1 MQPRRVVIT
10 GMGSISPFGRGVDIL
25 VESLFAMKSGVTN
38 IPALAD
44 FGGLRTHVA
53 AVVPDMDPKEIP
65 RKYRRSMS
73 KMSIYATL
81 ASRESIAQAGLTE
94 EQLSGG
100 RLGISIGSTIG
111 SPIATQEFFEDF
123 LTHHTLER
131 MRATTFFQIMNHSC
145 ATNVAQALGITGRIL
160 APSSACSTGCQA
172 IGYGFEM
179 IAFGKQDMMICGG
192 ADEFHPLSPATFDIM
207 SAASV
212 RYNDRPHLTP
222 RPFDRD
228 RDGVVCSEGSGILL
242 LESLD
247 SARKRGAQ
255 IFAEITG
262 FSTSS
267 DASNIADP
275 NAESIETCMRL
286 ALEDADLTPDGI
298 DYINAHATGTIQ
310 GDIAESTA
318 IKMVFG
324 NNVPVSSLK
333 GHLGHT
339 IAACGALETIAS
351 IAMIEKDALIPTL
364 NLENIDPL
372 CEGVR
377 YVRQI
382 EKSSPQNI
390 LKNNFALGGVNTC
403 IIIRRYGND

>member
-1 MQPRRVVIT
+1 MQARRVVIT
-10 GMGSISPFGRGVDIL
+10 GMGAISPYGRGVDIFI
-25 VESLFAMKSGVTN
+25 ESLFALKSSVKK
-38 IPALAD
+38 IPGLAD
-44 FGGLRTHVA
+44 FGGLRTHIA
-53 AVVPDMDPKEIP
+53 AVVPDIDPKEIP

-81 ASRESIAQAGLTE
+81 ACQEAVSQGNVTE
-94 EQLSGG
+94 ALLSNG
-100 RLGISIGSTIG
+100 RLGISMGSTVG

-123 LTHHTLER
+123 LTYRSLER

-179 IAFGKQDMMICGG
+179 IASGKQDIMLCGG

-212 RYNDRPHLTP
+212 RYNDAPHLTP

-228 RDGVVCSEGSGILL
+228 RDGVVCSEGSGVLL

-247 SARKRGAQ
+247 SAQKRGAR

-262 FSTSS
+262 FATSA
-267 DASNIADP
+267 DTSNIADP
-275 NAESIETCMRL
+275 NSESIETCIRL
-286 ALEDADLTPDGI
+286 ALQDACVKADGI
-298 DYINAHATGTIQ
+298 DYINAHATGTVQ
-310 GDIAESTA
+310 GDLAESTA
-318 IKMVFG
+318 IGRVFG
-324 NNVPVSSLK
+324 DDVPVSSLK

-339 IAACGALETIAS
+339 MAACGALETIAS
-351 IAMIEKDALIPTL
+351 IAMINKGSLIPTL
-364 NLENIDPL
+364 NLENVDPL
-372 CEGVR
+372 CGNIR
-377 YVRQI
+377 HIRQI
-382 EKSSPQNI
+382 ETTDIKTV

-403 IIIRRYGND
+403 IVIRGYTHE

>member
-1 MQPRRVVIT
+1 MQTRRVVIT
-10 GMGSISPFGRGVDIL
+10 AMGAISPFGRGVNIL
-25 VESLFAMKSGVTN
+25 IESLFAMKSGVTN
-38 IPALAD
+38 ITALAD

-53 AVVPDMDPKEIP
+53 AVVPDMDPREIP

-81 ASRESIAQAGLTE
+81 ACQEAVSQGNVTE

-100 RLGISIGSTIG
+100 RLGISIGSTVG
-111 SPIATQEFFEDF
+111 SPIAIQEFFEDF
-123 LTHHTLER
+123 LTYRSLER

-145 ATNVAQALGITGRIL
+145 ATNVAQALGTTGRIL

-179 IAFGKQDMMICGG
+179 IASGKQDMMLCGG

-212 RYNDRPHLTP
+212 RYNDTPHLTP

-242 LESLD
+242 LEALD
-247 SARKRGAQ
+247 SAQKRGAR

-262 FSTSS
+262 FATSS
-267 DASNIADP
+267 DTSNIADP
-275 NAESIETCMRL
+275 NSESIEACIRL
-286 ALEDADLTPDGI
+286 ALEDAGAKADGI
-298 DYINAHATGTIQ
+298 DYVNAHATGTIQ

-318 IKMVFG
+318 IGRIFG
-324 NNVPVSSLK
+324 NKAPVSSLK

-339 IAACGALETIAS
+339 MAACGALETIAS
-351 IAMIEKDALIPTL
+351 IAMIERGSLIPTL
-364 NLENIDPL
+364 NLENVDPL
-372 CEGVR
+372 CGDIR
-377 YVRQI
+377 HIRQI
-382 EKSSPQNI
+382 ARADIKTV

-403 IIIRRYGND
+403 IVIRGYANE

>member
-1 MQPRRVVIT
+1 MQTRRVVIT
-10 GMGSISPFGRGVDIL
+10 GMGSISPFGRGVNIL
-25 VESLFAMKSGVTN
+25 IESLFAMKSGVTK
-38 IPALAD
+38 IPGLAD

-53 AVVPDMDPKEIP
+53 AVVPDMDFKEIP

-81 ASRESIAQAGLTE
+81 ACQEAVSRGNVTE
-94 EQLSGG
+94 AMLSGG
-100 RLGISIGSTIG
+100 RLGISMGSTIG

-123 LTHHTLER
+123 LTYRSLER

-179 IAFGKQDMMICGG
+179 IASGKQDMMLCGG

-212 RYNDRPHLTP
+212 RYNDAPHLTP

-228 RDGVVCSEGSGILL
+228 RDGVVCSEGSGVLL
-242 LESLD
+242 LETLD
-247 SARKRGAQ
+247 SAQKRGAP

-262 FSTSS
+262 FATSS
-267 DASNIADP
+267 DTTNIADP
-275 NAESIETCMRL
+275 NSESIEGCIRL
-286 ALEDADLTPDGI
+286 ALEDAGMKADEI
-298 DYINAHATGTIQ
+298 DYVNAHATGTIQ

-318 IKMVFG
+318 ISRVFG
-324 NNVPVSSLK
+324 DDVPVSSLK

-339 IAACGALETIAS
+339 MAACGALETIAS
-351 IAMIEKDALIPTL
+351 IAMIDKGSLVPTL
-364 NLENIDPL
+364 NLENVDPL
-372 CEGVR
+372 CGNIR
-377 YVRQI
+377 HVRQI
-382 EKSSPQNI
+382 EKADI
-390 LKNNFALGGVNTC
+390 RTVLKNNFALGGVNTC
-403 IIIRRYGND
+403 IVIRGYTHD

>member
-1 MQPRRVVIT
+1 MQTRRVVIT
-10 GMGSISPFGRGVDIL
+10 GMGSISPFGRGVEIL
-25 VESLFAMKSGVTN
+25 IASLFAMKSSVTK
-38 IPALAD
+38 IPGLAD

-53 AVVPDMDPKEIP
+53 AVVPGIDPKEIP

-81 ASRESIAQAGLTE
+81 ACQEAVSQGNVTE
-94 EQLSGG
+94 TQLSGG
-100 RLGISIGSTIG
+100 RLGISMGSTVG

-123 LTHHTLER
+123 LTYRSLER

-179 IAFGKQDMMICGG
+179 IASGKQDMMLCGG

-212 RYNDRPHLTP
+212 RYNDTPHLTP
-222 RPFDRD
+222 RPFDRN
-228 RDGVVCSEGSGILL
+228 RDGVVCSEGSGVLL
-242 LESLD
+242 LEALD
-247 SARKRGAQ
+247 SAQKRGAPV
-255 IFAEITG
+255 FAEITG
-262 FSTSS
+262 FATSA
-267 DASNIADP
+267 DIFNIADP
-275 NAESIETCMRL
+275 NTESIESCIRL
-286 ALEDADLTPDGI
+286 VLEDAGVRADGI

-318 IKMVFG
+318 ISRVFG
-324 NNVPVSSLK
+324 SDVPVSSLK

-339 IAACGALETIAS
+339 MAACGALETIAS
-351 IAMIEKDALIPTL
+351 VAMIDKGFLIPTL
-364 NLENIDPL
+364 NLENVDPL
-372 CEGVR
+372 CG
-377 YVRQI
+377 
-382 EKSSPQNI
+382 NI
-390 LKNNFALGGVNTC
+390 RHIRRVEEADIQTVLKNNFALGGVNTC
-403 IIIRRYGND
+403 IVIRGYRHD

>member
-1 MQPRRVVIT
+1 MQTRRVVIT
-10 GMGSISPFGRGVDIL
+10 GMGAMSPFGRGVDIL
-25 VESLFAMKSGVTN
+25 IESLFAMKSGVTK
-38 IPALAD
+38 IPGLAD

-53 AVVPDMDPKEIP
+53 AVVPDMDHREIP

-81 ASRESIAQAGLTE
+81 ACQEAVSQGNVTE
-94 EQLSGG
+94 TLLSGG
-100 RLGISIGSTIG
+100 RLGISMGSTIG

-123 LTHHTLER
+123 LTYRSLER

-179 IAFGKQDMMICGG
+179 IASGKQDMMLCGG

-212 RYNDRPHLTP
+212 RYNDAPHLTP
-222 RPFDRD
+222 RPFDLD
-228 RDGVVCSEGSGILL
+228 RDGVVCSEGSGVLF
-242 LESLD
+242 LESID
-247 SARKRGAQ
+247 SAQKRGAR

-262 FSTSS
+262 FATSS
-267 DASNIADP
+267 DTSNIADP
-275 NAESIETCMRL
+275 NTESIEGCIRL
-286 ALEDADLTPDGI
+286 ALEDAGMKADEI
-298 DYINAHATGTIQ
+298 DYVNAHATGTIQ

-318 IKMVFG
+318 IGRVFG
-324 NNVPVSSLK
+324 NDVPVSSLK

-339 IAACGALETIAS
+339 MAACGALETIAS
-351 IAMIEKDALIPTL
+351 IAMIDKGSLVPTL
-364 NLENIDPL
+364 NLENVDPL
-372 CEGVR
+372 CGNIR
-377 YVRQI
+377 HVRQI
-382 EKSSPQNI
+382 ETADIKTV

-403 IIIRRYGND
+403 IVIRGYTHD

>member
-1 MQPRRVVIT
+1 MQARRVVIT

-25 VESLFAMKSGVTN
+25 IESLFAMKSSVAK
-38 IPALAD
+38 IPGLAD

-53 AVVPDMDPKEIP
+53 AVVPDIDPKEIP

-81 ASRESIAQAGLTE
+81 ACQEAVSQGNVTE
-94 EQLSGG
+94 AELSGG
-100 RLGISIGSTIG
+100 RLGISMGSTVG

-123 LTHHTLER
+123 LTYRSLER

-179 IAFGKQDMMICGG
+179 IASGKQDMMLCGG
-192 ADEFHPLSPATFDIM
+192 ADEFHPLSPATFDVM

-212 RYNDRPHLTP
+212 RYNDTPQLTP

-228 RDGVVCSEGSGILL
+228 RDGVVCSEGSGVLL
-242 LESLD
+242 LEALD
-247 SARKRGAQ
+247 SAQKRGAR
-255 IFAEITG
+255 IFAEIRG
-262 FSTSS
+262 FATSS
-267 DASNIADP
+267 DTSNIADP
-275 NAESIETCMRL
+275 NTESIEGCIRL
-286 ALEDADLTPDGI
+286 ALEDAGMKADGI
-298 DYINAHATGTIQ
+298 DYINAHATGTMQ
-310 GDIAESTA
+310 GDIAESIA
-318 IKMVFG
+318 ISRVFADD
-324 NNVPVSSLK
+324 VPVSSLK

-339 IAACGALETIAS
+339 MAACGALETIAS
-351 IAMIEKDALIPTL
+351 IAMIEKGSLIPTL

-372 CEGVR
+372 CGNIR
-377 YVRQI
+377 HVRQI
-382 EKSSPQNI
+382 ETAGIKTV

-403 IIIRRYGND
+403 IVIRGYQHD